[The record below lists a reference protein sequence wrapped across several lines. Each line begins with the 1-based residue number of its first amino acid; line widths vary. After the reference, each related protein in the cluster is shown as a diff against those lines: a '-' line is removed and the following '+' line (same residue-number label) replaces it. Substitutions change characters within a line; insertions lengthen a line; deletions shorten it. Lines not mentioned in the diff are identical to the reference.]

1 MRYTIICEILILM
14 LKYNHISKG
23 GASLWQKLHLLPIR
37 FSSVR
42 LADGAARWALV
53 GPMGPGGPMRG
64 GFGPMRGGFFG
75 PMRGGFFFSPHPRG
89 GAGGNQ
95 EDPDDK
101 KGFLD
106 RLGEILYELFG

>member
-1 MRYTIICEILILM
+1 
-14 LKYNHISKG
+14 
-23 GASLWQKLHLLPIR
+23 
-37 FSSVR
+37 
-42 LADGAARWALV
+42 
-53 GPMGPGGPMRG
+53 
-64 GFGPMRGGFFG
+64 MRGGFFG

-95 EDPDDK
+95 EDPDGK